1 MAHPPHPQF
10 LDVDWPQNHQEA
22 APAQPL
28 QLENEY
34 DIDPTRFAIL
44 QSDFQAEPQM
54 DRRRTQQPNTGFPM
68 EYGRTFGGQNSYPF
82 TFPDPQQ
89 HPQQHPQ
96 PQTYNGQ
103 QMYGTGQ
110 YYPDPQGSSFPQRA
124 QGQPFQSSGMSY
136 GDGGNQS
143 IPSSPYYADES
154 SPFTFAHQSLP
165 SQGQPQAIPVGQHQH
180 ARTGSSSGLT
190 PTVRSFQGDA
200 QMAHPRPIFPNTTTP
215 VAPSFAHGSAGLGH
229 AYGMPVQPGAPYRE
243 QTHMQLG
250 DASAA
255 LHAAKRQRALDEGE
269 GEGSSVDGDDRSESG
284 VQSKEEAKP
293 AKPLGACARCKT
305 LKVKCEFKTN
315 PDICKRC
322 LNGNHECIIPGRK
335 KRRAPPRRDLLLGQI
350 REQAAKIEELMKQ
363 LELAN
368 NRAGTTGKAP
378 PGARD
383 NAPSPTHSTDHP
395 STMSA
400 TTSEITT
407 SDLGTPEPAVEHV
420 TKPDVLDWI
429 AKARE
434 SIEAF
439 GGYINMGGPGV
450 TKDLLGEDVLGWKDS
465 SSSDEAEEGAGEQQQ
480 QQQEGQDD
488 EGEGEIHVEVE
499 DVDAK
504 PGERPVSRGRTRLD
518 QQGGGDGGRLAQGRD
533 ETSTQSSR
541 RKKSRQ
547 GREKL
552 AILPN
557 EAAPIGMLAN
567 LSLRASRSRRSSR
580 SRSVST
586 TDDNDYGVANDDYF
600 RATSPGPDRP
610 IMYAQHQ
617 TPYILRSGLVS
628 PVEVEKLF
636 KIYFDY
642 MNPSVSLLDPV
653 LYTAQRTYWRSP
665 FLFTV
670 VCGIASRFYHERP
683 ELYQQAMNCAR
694 LAAGSTL
701 IGGQKS
707 VETVQAYILLS
718 LYPVPARK
726 WEEDRCWVYLG
737 LAIRIATD
745 LNLHHPNT
753 VEPQNEQHA
762 REMLNRTR
770 TWLNCFN
777 LDRSMSS
784 QYGKAPIINN
794 TDYVASHSEFW
805 WRSSPYNIP
814 GFDIHLCAYN
824 AELKVLAE
832 YRSTI
837 FSDPE
842 HPVGLNKTLDITEVA
857 SAFDDKLAKLGETW
871 LARIQEAN
879 FPGLASRWRNSLL
892 KLAYSYARMTVLSFA
907 FQHTFGRDT
916 SQGFSDAFFWRC
928 LRASKSLIR
937 TLLDELGQPELRVF
951 LKHGPDAESVFVT
964 FTCAFLIKTL
974 HPRYAQHIPRDT
986 RVEIRKMVEEVADF
1000 LGSPDVAVDDRHGP
1014 KLYSRFLK
1022 GLLETPLASV
1032 DHSPSALRRSMKPLP
1047 PAAPSPDSRPGSSSP
1062 MPPTPVN
1069 VPPPPPQQ
1077 DGSGKE
1083 PQNFAEQ
1090 ISSGDDTQMFEG
1102 LNLVY
1107 PDQPGQTIN
1116 AAELYSPPLPFD
1128 QELLQ
1133 SMQTLTDPNWSNMV
1147 LPGFNWMDAIQDQD
1161 VQMRYNSDYSNQQQQ
1176 QQ

>member
-1 MAHPPHPQF
+1 MANHHPPHPQF
-10 LDVDWPQNHQEA
+10 LDVDWPRSHEA
-22 APAQPL
+22 PPSQSL

-34 DIDPTRFAIL
+34 DIDPSRFSIL
-44 QSDFQAEPQM
+44 QNDFQPHGEMERQPQ
-54 DRRRTQQPNTGFPM
+54 QNAGYGAN
-68 EYGRTFGGQNSYPF
+68 YGRPFGGQGDYPF
-82 TFPDPQQ
+82 TFPNPQQQRQQ
-89 HPQQHPQ
+89 HPPQQQQ
-96 PQTYNGQ
+96 PFNEQHL
-103 QMYGTGQ
+103 YGAGGQ
-110 YYPDPQGSSFPQRA
+110 YYPDQQGPSFPQQAHGAPPNFPSNLAYSDRGAQSMPSSPFYTGDASPFAFAQGMPA
-124 QGQPFQSSGMSY
+124 QGQGMS
-136 GDGGNQS
+136 
-143 IPSSPYYADES
+143 
-154 SPFTFAHQSLP
+154 
-165 SQGQPQAIPVGQHQH
+165 VGHH
-180 ARTGSSSGLT
+180 SRPGSSSGLT
-190 PTVRSFQGDA
+190 PTMRAFQGDP
-200 QMAHPRPIFPNTTTP
+200 QLAHRRPLFSSSGTP
-215 VAPSFAHGSAGLGH
+215 ITPSFAHVSSLGH
-229 AYGMPVQPGAPYRE
+229 PYSIPGQAGTPYRE
-243 QTHMQLG
+243 QAHMQLG

-255 LHAAKRQRALDEGE
+255 LHAAKRQRALDEGD
-269 GEGSSVDGDDRSESG
+269 GETSSMDGDDRSESG
-284 VQSKEEAKP
+284 THVKEEAKP
-293 AKPLGACARCKT
+293 AKPPGACARCKA

-322 LNGNHECIIPGRK
+322 LNGGHECVIPGRK

-363 LELAN
+363 LEEAN
-368 NRAGTTGKAP
+368 KRAGEKPQSGE
-378 PGARD
+378 
-383 NAPSPTHSTDHP
+383 NAPSPAHSADHP
-395 STMSA
+395 SMSA
-400 TTSEITT
+400 SASELTA
-407 SDLGTPEPAVEHV
+407 SDIGTPEPATDHI

-450 TKDLLGEDVLGWKDS
+450 TKDMLGEDVLGWKDS
-465 SSSDEAEEGAGEQQQ
+465 SESDEVEEEGAGEAQA
-480 QQQEGQDD
+480 ED
-488 EGEGEIHVEVE
+488 EGDVHVEVE

-504 PGERPVSRGRTRLD
+504 DGERPVSRGRTRPVS
-518 QQGGGDGGRLAQGRD
+518 GVAEGK
-533 ETSTQSSR
+533 EESSTQSSR
-541 RKKSRQ
+541 RKKSRGI
-547 GREKL
+547 GRDKL

-586 TDDNDYGVANDDYF
+586 VDDNDYGLANDDYF
-600 RATSPGPDRP
+600 RASSPGPDRP

-628 PVEVEKLF
+628 PAEVEKLF

-653 LYTAQRTYWRSP
+653 LYTAQKTYWRSP

-670 VCGIASRFYHERP
+670 VCGIASRFYSERP
-683 ELYQQAMNCAR
+683 ALYHQAMNCAR

-753 VEPQNEQHA
+753 VEPKNEQHA

-777 LDRSMSS
+777 LDRSMAS
-784 QYGKAPIINN
+784 QYGKAPIISN

-805 WRSSPYNIP
+805 WNSSPYNIP

-824 AELKVLAE
+824 AELKVLAD
-832 YRSTI
+832 YRYTI

-842 HPVGLNKTLDITEVA
+842 HPVGLNKTLNITEVA
-857 SAFDDKLAKLGETW
+857 STYDDKLANLGETW
-871 LARIQEAN
+871 LARIKEAN
-879 FPGLASRWRNSLL
+879 FEGIICEFRTSLL

-907 FQHTFGRDT
+907 FQHTFGRET
-916 SQGFSDAFFWRC
+916 SQGFSDTFFWRC
-928 LRASKSLIR
+928 IRASKSLIR
-937 TLLDELGQPELRVF
+937 TLLDELGSPRLRIY
-951 LKHGPDAESVFVT
+951 LRHGPDAECVFVT

-974 HPRYAQHIPRDT
+974 HPRYVQHIPRET
-986 RVEIRKMVEEVADF
+986 RVELRQLVEEVADF

-1022 GLLETPLASV
+1022 GLLETPLASI
-1032 DHSPSALRRSMKPLP
+1032 DHPPHVLKRAGRPPMPSPG
-1047 PAAPSPDSRPGSSSP
+1047 SPDSGSDRPGSSP
-1062 MPPTPVN
+1062 MPPTPVTL
-1069 VPPPPPQQ
+1069 PQQ
-1077 DGSGKE
+1077 PPTDQTNTKE
-1083 PQNFAEQ
+1083 AQNFGQTAPQ
-1090 ISSGDDTQMFEG
+1090 DAQMFEG
-1102 LNLVY
+1102 LELHY
-1107 PDQPGQTIN
+1107 PDQTAQVDNG
-1116 AAELYSPPLPFD
+1116 ADYYSPPLPFD
-1128 QELLQ
+1128 QEFLQ
-1133 SMQTLTDPNWSNMV
+1133 SMQSLTDPNWSNMV
-1147 LPGFNWMDAIQDQD
+1147 LPGFSWMDAMQQDPD
-1161 VQMRYNSDYSNQQQQ
+1161 VQMRYNSDFGAPPQS
-1176 QQ
+1176 

>member
-1 MAHPPHPQF
+1 MANHPPHPQF
-10 LDVDWPQNHQEA
+10 LDVDWPKNHDS
-22 APAQPL
+22 APSQPL

-34 DIDPTRFAIL
+34 DIDPSRFAIL
-44 QSDFQAEPQM
+44 QSDFQPQPQM
-54 DRRRTQQPNTGFPM
+54 DHHHHHSRPQQNPDYAMNYSRP
-68 EYGRTFGGQNSYPF
+68 FGGQNDYAF

-89 HPQQHPQ
+89 QQQQQQQSLHQ
-96 PQTYNGQ
+96 PYNGQ
-103 QMYGTGQ
+103 PMFGGEQFYSDHQGSG
-110 YYPDPQGSSFPQRA
+110 YHPQG
-124 QGQPFQSSGMSY
+124 QGQQQHFPSGLGFSNSGAQSM
-136 GDGGNQS
+136 
-143 IPSSPYYADES
+143 PSSPFYSGDS
-154 SPFTFAHQSLP
+154 SPFAFPPQSMP
-165 SQGQPQAIPVGQHQH
+165 AAQAQAQAQAQGMRAGQHSR
-180 ARTGSSSGLT
+180 ASSTSGLT
-190 PTVRSFQGDA
+190 PTVRSFQGDP
-200 QMAHPRPIFPNTTTP
+200 QMVQHRRPVFSNAGTP
-215 VAPSFAHGSAGLGH
+215 MTPSFPLQPQLGH
-229 AYGMPVQPGAPYRE
+229 AYGVAMQPGAPYRE
-243 QTHMQLG
+243 QAHMQLG

-284 VQSKEEAKP
+284 AQSKEEAKP
-293 AKPLGACARCKT
+293 VKPLGACARCKA

-363 LELAN
+363 LEEAN
-368 NRAGTTGKAP
+368 KRAADKPQGGE
-378 PGARD
+378 
-383 NAPSPTHSTDHP
+383 NAPSPTHSADHP

-400 TTSEITT
+400 TTSELTA
-407 SDLGTPEPAVEHV
+407 SDIGTPEPVSDHL

-465 SSSDEAEEGAGEQQQ
+465 SESDEAEEGAPGEKAD
-480 QQQEGQDD
+480 E
-488 EGEGEIHVEVE
+488 EGEVHVEVE
-499 DVDAK
+499 DVDA
-504 PGERPVSRGRTRLD
+504 PESERPVSRGRTRPE
-518 QQGGGDGGRLAQGRD
+518 QQTGEASASGLQAKD
-533 ETSTQSSR
+533 ESSTQSSR
-541 RKKSRQ
+541 RKKSRGG

-586 TDDNDYGVANDDYF
+586 TEEHDDYGVANEDYF

-628 PVEVEKLF
+628 PAEVEKLF
-636 KIYFDY
+636 KIFFDY
-642 MNPSVSLLDPV
+642 INPSVSLLDPV

-670 VCGIASRFYHERP
+670 VCGIASRFYAERP
-683 ELYQQAMNCAR
+683 SLHQQAMNCAR

-753 VEPQNEQHA
+753 VQPQNEQHA
-762 REMLNRTR
+762 REILNRTR

-777 LDRSMSS
+777 LDRSYSS
-784 QYGKAPIINN
+784 QYGKAPIISN
-794 TDYVASHSEFW
+794 TDYIASHSEFW
-805 WRSSPYNIP
+805 WKSSPYNLP

-824 AELKVLAE
+824 AELKLLAE
-832 YRSTI
+832 YRYTI

-842 HPVGLNKTLDITEVA
+842 HPVGLNKNLDITAVA
-857 SAFDDKLAKLGETW
+857 STFDDKLANLGETW
-871 LARIQEAN
+871 LARIREAN
-879 FPGLASRWRNSLL
+879 FEGVVCQFRTSLL

-907 FQHTFGRDT
+907 FQHTFGRET
-916 SQGFSDAFFWRC
+916 SQGFSDSFFWRC
-928 LRASKSLIR
+928 IRASKSLIR
-937 TLLDELGQPELRVF
+937 TLLDELGSPQQRIYLR
-951 LKHGPDAESVFVT
+951 HGPDSQCVFVT

-974 HPRYAQHIPRDT
+974 HPKYAQYIPRET
-986 RVEIRKMVEEVADF
+986 RVEFRHLVEEVADF

-1014 KLYSRFLK
+1014 KLYARFLK

-1032 DHSPSALRRSMKPLP
+1032 DQSPSALKRATRPLAHS
-1047 PAAPSPDSRPGSSSP
+1047 PATPDSGSDRPDSSP
-1062 MPPTPVN
+1062 MPHTPLS
-1069 VPPPPPQQ
+1069 VPPPSAGGQP
-1077 DGSGKE
+1077 GVKE
-1083 PQNFAEQ
+1083 EETHFGQTSPAD
-1090 ISSGDDTQMFEG
+1090 SQMFDG
-1102 LNLVY
+1102 LDLGY
-1107 PDQPGQTIN
+1107 PEEPTQTIN
-1116 AAELYSPPLPFD
+1116 GSEFYSPPLPFD
-1128 QELLQ
+1128 HELLQ
-1133 SMQTLTDPNWSNMV
+1133 SMQSLTDPNWSNMV
-1147 LPGFNWMDAIQDQD
+1147 VPGFSWMDSMQQDPD
-1161 VQMRYNSDYSNQQQQ
+1161 IQMRYNSDFGAPQ
-1176 QQ
+1176 

>member
-1 MAHPPHPQF
+1 MSNHPPHPQF
-10 LDVDWPQNHQEA
+10 LDIDWPQSHSEA
-22 APAQPL
+22 APSQPL
-28 QLENEY
+28 QLETEY
-34 DIDPTRFAIL
+34 DIDPSRFAIL
-44 QSDFQAEPQM
+44 QSDFQPPPQM
-54 DRRRTQQPNTGFPM
+54 DRHASQQSAGFPVNFS
-68 EYGRTFGGQNSYPF
+68 RPFGGQSDYPF
-82 TFPDPQQ
+82 TFPDPHQHQQ
-89 HPQQHPQ
+89 PQQQQ
-96 PQTYNGQ
+96 PQQQPFHDQ
-103 QMYGTGQ
+103 QMFGGGQ
-110 YYPDPQGSSFPQRA
+110 YYPEQQGTNFPQQG
-124 QGQPFQSSGMSY
+124 QGQPFHPSGLPY
-136 GDGGNQS
+136 GDGASQS
-143 IPSSPYYADES
+143 MPSSPFYTRE
-154 SPFTFAHQSLP
+154 SPFAFQPNLP
-165 SQGQPQAIPVGQHQH
+165 GQGQTTRVGQHSR
-180 ARTGSSSGLT
+180 AGSASGLT
-190 PTVRSFQGDA
+190 PTVRTFQGDP
-200 QMAHPRPIFPNTTTP
+200 QIAHPRPAFSNAGTP
-215 VAPSFAHGSAGLGH
+215 VTPNFMQNANMGQ
-229 AYGMPVQPGAPYRE
+229 YGMSVQPGTPYRE
-243 QTHMQLG
+243 QAHMQLG

-255 LHAAKRQRALDEGE
+255 LHAAKRQRALDEGD
-269 GEGSSVDGDDRSESG
+269 GEASSVDGDDRSEG
-284 VQSKEEAKP
+284 GQQSKDEAKP
-293 AKPLGACARCKT
+293 AKPPGACARCKA

-322 LNGNHECIIPGRK
+322 LNGGHECIIPGRK

-350 REQAAKIEELMKQ
+350 REQATKIEELMKQ
-363 LELAN
+363 LEEAN
-368 NRAGTTGKAP
+368 KRAGEKSQ
-378 PGARD
+378 ARD
-383 NAPSPTHSTDHP
+383 NAPSPSHSADHP

-400 TTSEITT
+400 TTSELTA
-407 SDLGTPEPAVEHV
+407 SDIGTPEPATDHI

-465 SSSDEAEEGAGEQQQ
+465 SSSDEAEEGETQAQEQSQ
-480 QQQEGQDD
+480 GGD
-488 EGEGEIHVEVE
+488 ESNIHVEVE
-499 DVDAK
+499 DMDAK
-504 PGERPVSRGRTRLD
+504 EGERPVSRGRTRPSD
-518 QQGGGDGGRLAQGRD
+518 QAAEESGAPSSEGARTR
-533 ETSTQSSR
+533 SSR

-547 GREKL
+547 GEKL

-567 LSLRASRSRRSSR
+567 LSLRASKSRRSSR

-586 TDDNDYGVANDDYF
+586 VDDNEYGVANDDYF
-600 RATSPGPDRP
+600 RASSPGPDRA
-610 IMYAQHQ
+610 IMYTQHQ

-628 PVEVEKLF
+628 PAEVEKLF
-636 KIYFDY
+636 NIFFDY
-642 MNPSVSLLDPV
+642 INPSVSLLDPV

-670 VCGIASRFYHERP
+670 VCGIASRFYPERP
-683 ELYQQAMNCAR
+683 DLYQRAMNCAR

-753 VEPQNEQHA
+753 VEAKNEQHA

-784 QYGKAPIINN
+784 QYGKAPVISN
-794 TDYVASHSEFW
+794 TDYVASHSEW
-805 WRSSPYNIP
+805 WWKSSPYNMP

-832 YRSTI
+832 YRFTI

-842 HPVGLNKTLDITEVA
+842 HPVGLNKNLDVTEVA
-857 SAFDDKLAKLGETW
+857 STFDDKLAKLGETW
-871 LARIQEAN
+871 LARIKEAN
-879 FPGLASRWRNSLL
+879 FEGVVCEFRTSLL

-907 FQHTFGRDT
+907 FQHTFGRET

-937 TLLDELGQPELRVF
+937 TLLDELGSPRMRIYLR
-951 LKHGPDAESVFVT
+951 HGPDAESVFVT

-974 HPRYAQHIPRDT
+974 HPRYAQHIPRET
-986 RVEIRKMVEEVADF
+986 RVEIRQLVEEVADF
-1000 LGSPDVAVDDRHGP
+1000 LGSSDVAVDERHGP

-1022 GLLETPLASV
+1022 GLLETPLASI
-1032 DHSPSALRRSMKPLP
+1032 DHSPNALKRSTKPL
-1047 PAAPSPDSRPGSSSP
+1047 APSPSTPDSRPGSSSP

-1069 VPPPPPQQ
+1069 VPQPPPEQT
-1077 DGSGKE
+1077 GAKE
-1083 PQNFAEQ
+1083 PQHFGQ
-1090 ISSGDDTQMFEG
+1090 ISSADAQMFEG
-1102 LNLVY
+1102 LELGY
-1107 PDQPGQTIN
+1107 PDQHGQMIDST
-1116 AAELYSPPLPFD
+1116 ELYSPPLPFD
-1128 QELLQ
+1128 HDLLQ
-1133 SMQTLTDPNWSNMV
+1133 SMQSLTDPNWSNMV
-1147 LPGFNWMDAIQDQD
+1147 LPGFNWMDAVQDPD
-1161 VQMRYNSDYSNQQQQ
+1161 VQMRYAPDFEAPPQQ
-1176 QQ
+1176 